1 MVWFKVDDKLHDH
14 RKARAAG
21 KAAMGV
27 WVLAGSWSSDHGTG
41 GFVPAGVLSRWGTR
55 ADANKLVAVGL
66 WSTAEH
72 DGEKGW
78 RFHDWA
84 VRNPDADSVAA
95 IRSSKAGAGSL
106 GNHRRWHEKR
116 GVKVDGC
123 EHCEPSSDSQTDR
136 TMREPCDSVAI
147 PPVPVP
153 DPIAA
158 AAASDA
164 IAQPLPPPLA
174 ILRNALEARKL
185 VVRWD
190 TLTADDIT
198 EIEQLI
204 DEHGDAALVAQSLR
218 DYQPNKPIAFAR
230 GWLSGWRSLRKP
242 GDLALVA
249 TDPCPAPG
257 HSGTTKHCVQCAS
270 ERKAAR

>member
-1 MVWFKVDDKLHDH
+1 MTWFKVDDKLHDH

-41 GFVPAGVLSRWGTR
+41 GFIPAGVLPRWGSRT
-55 ADANKLVAVGL
+55 DANKLVAVGL
-66 WSTAEH
+66 WAATEH

-78 RFHDWA
+78 RFHDWSD
-84 VRNPDADSVAA
+84 RNPDADSVAA
-95 IRSSKAGAGSL
+95 IRTSKAGAGSL

-116 GVKVDGC
+116 GVVVEGC
-123 EHCEPSSDSQTDR
+123 EHCDDSQIDR
-136 TMREPCDSVAI
+136 TMRHVSDSVAI
-147 PPVPVP
+147 PPEPVP
-153 DPIAA
+153 EPVAA

-164 IAQPLPPPLA
+164 IAQPLPPPLV
-174 ILRNALEARKL
+174 ILRAALESRKL
-185 VVRWD
+185 IVRWD
-190 TLTADDIT
+190 TLTTDDIA

-230 GWLSGWRSLRKP
+230 GWLSGWRSIRKP
-242 GDLALVA
+242 GDLAAVPSAAACDLA
-249 TDPCPAPG
+249 G
-257 HSGTTKHCVQCAS
+257 HTGTTRHCKECAA
-270 ERKAAR
+270 ERLERTGR